1 MEFNLDSPNGFFAEE
16 LECESGSVTRIFS
29 VECEHMPEGNYTQK
43 YRTRELQIS
52 ERLEAILLISK
63 VSRFDPFVTYLA
75 VNYLDRFISRQEIP
89 KKSWILRLL
98 SISCVSLASKMCK
111 AEYSLS
117 DFQEDGLVFDIRTI
131 RRMEL
136 LVLGALKWRMR
147 SVTPFS
153 FVNFF
158 LSLSDHEDL
167 SRTAELKARTVETIL
182 RIQVEVKFLE
192 FRPSIVAAASLL
204 LVSRELSPSFFA
216 GNLDALSG
224 CVRINKEQL
233 ASCYE
238 LLQDVIAIEKHEP
251 ASRSL
256 SDADTPVGVLD
267 LHCSVSESEKSDSG
281 PATSSGGLASLQLYQ
296 TVAAAKRQRLD
307 DLCSKVVQASQSTM
321 KTRLRTISAS
331 KNQKTNRKHFTFAG
345 LSSF

>member
-1 MEFNLDSPNGFFAEE
+1 MEFNLDCPIMFSEE
-16 LECESGSVTRIFS
+16 ESECESGSVARLFS
-29 VECEHMPEGNYTQK
+29 SECEHMPEGNYTQK
-43 YRTRELQIS
+43 YRTRELQAS
-52 ERLEAILLISK
+52 DRQEAIFLISK
-63 VSRFDPFVTYLA
+63 VAGFDPFVTYLA

-111 AEYSLS
+111 AKCSLS
-117 DFQEDGLVFDIRTI
+117 DFQEEGLVFDVRTI

-153 FVNFF
+153 FINFF
-158 LSLSDHEDL
+158 FSLSDHDDPSL
-167 SRTAELKARTVETIL
+167 TADLKARTVETIL
-182 RIQVEVKFLE
+182 TTQAEIKFLE

-204 LVSRELSPSFFA
+204 LASREVSPSCFA
-216 GNLDALSG
+216 CNWDALSG
-224 CVRINKEQL
+224 CVHINKERL

-251 ASRSL
+251 ASHSL

-281 PATSSGGLASLQLYQ
+281 SATSSGGLATLQLYQ
-296 TVAAAKRQRLD
+296 AVAATKRQRLD
-307 DLCSKVVQASQSTM
+307 DLCSKVVQASQVHHCP
-321 KTRLRTISAS
+321 I
-331 KNQKTNRKHFTFAG
+331 
-345 LSSF
+345 